1 MKFGFTHKIINKVMS
16 ILDKIQSLSPSLKE
30 ENFSLEKQE
39 IEFILLIIKE
49 TTFKGEHIEILYN
62 IASKLQKQYI
72 NKQHV

>member
-1 MKFGFTHKIINKVMS
+1 MS